1 MRSRSAAPLRA
12 SPAVDVLPLFCRS
25 AFLLLRMSMLQHD
38 HVASLK
44 ERLSHPEASVRRA
57 AVRGLVS
64 AGGTQAG
71 VTTAVLA
78 LISDPDEPTRH
89 WAGTALGQVV
99 WPDPSELD
107 DLIALLRQTSDGEVE
122 YWTATMLGR
131 LGVVAARAAGLL
143 ASVLLDSACLAARE
157 RAAWA
162 LAEIGPAARSSLN
175 ALRQIGEDDPPRLQR
190 LAQLAMESMGRQVA

>member
-1 MRSRSAAPLRA
+1 MP
-12 SPAVDVLPLFCRS
+12 
-25 AFLLLRMSMLQHD
+25 QHD
-38 HVASLK
+38 CLASLK
-44 ERLSHPEASVRRA
+44 EHLSHPEASVRRA

-64 AGGTQAG
+64 AGRTQAG
-71 VTTAVLA
+71 VTVAVLR
-78 LISDPDEPTRH
+78 LITDPDESTRH

-99 WPDPSELD
+99 WPAPHELD
-107 DLIALLRQTSDGEVE
+107 ELIALLRQTCDGEVE

-131 LGVVAARAAGLL
+131 LGVAAARAAGPL
-143 ASVLLDSACLAARE
+143 AGVLLDSACLAARE

-190 LAQLAMESMGRQVA
+190 LAQMAMESMSRQVA